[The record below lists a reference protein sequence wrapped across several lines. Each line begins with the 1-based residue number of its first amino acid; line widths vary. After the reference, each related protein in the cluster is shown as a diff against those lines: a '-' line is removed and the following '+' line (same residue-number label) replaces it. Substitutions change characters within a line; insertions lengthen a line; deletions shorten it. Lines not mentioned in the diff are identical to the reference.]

1 MGLFDSLKNQ
11 AMNALK
17 TNGSKVASEL
27 GNGIKS
33 AIKNAANKSES
44 IVFAEIPATYEDF
57 INLPQAEMKTPFD
70 TAAMTVA
77 AFCVYPYNKDLSI
90 RMLNYLRGPR
100 PMSGVEISFIADR
113 FRDKDYV
120 PRSYF
125 KGATPANDYE
135 PQAPYTIIV
144 SENPYSYENEGYAK
158 LFLTSGG
165 ADSPRAV
172 QLRQAKD
179 GKWYLWEQF
188 ILADIRQP
196 ESANPWA

>member
-11 AMNALK
+11 AMNAIK
-17 TNGSKVASEL
+17 SNGNKAVNEIGS
-27 GNGIKS
+27 GIKS
-33 AIKNAANKSES
+33 AVKNAGNKSES
-44 IVFAEIPATYEDF
+44 IVFSEIPATYEDF
-57 INLPQAEMKTPFD
+57 INLPQAQMKTPFD

-90 RMLNYLRGPR
+90 QMLNYLRGPR
-100 PMSGVEISFIADR
+100 PISGVEASFIADR

-125 KGATPANDYE
+125 KGATPDNDYE
-135 PQAPYTIIV
+135 PQAPYTIV
-144 SENPYSYENEGYAK
+144 VNENPYSYDNEGYAK

-188 ILADIRQP
+188 LLADIRQP

>member
-11 AMNALK
+11 AMNAIK
-17 TNGSKVASEL
+17 TGGNKAAANI
-27 GNGIKS
+27 GNGLKDAMQKAS
-33 AIKNAANKSES
+33 CKSES
-44 IVFAEIPATYEDF
+44 VVFTEIPATYEDF
-57 INLPQAEMKTPFD
+57 IALPMAKMETPFD

-77 AFCVYPYNKDLSI
+77 AFCVYPYNKDLCVQ
-90 RMLNYLRGPR
+90 MLNYLRGPR
-100 PMSGVEISFIADR
+100 PISGIEISFIADR

-135 PQAPYTIIV
+135 PQEPYTIVV
-144 SENPYSYENEGYAK
+144 SENPYSYENEGFAK

-188 ILADIRQP
+188 LLADIRQP

>member
-11 AMNALK
+11 AKNAMR
-17 TNGSKVASEL
+17 TNGAKAVSEI
-27 GNGIKS
+27 GSG
-33 AIKNAANKSES
+33 IKNAVKNNAGKSES
-44 IVFAEIPATYEDF
+44 IVFAEIPATFEDF
-57 INLPQAEMKTPFD
+57 AALPQARMETPFD

-90 RMLNYLRGPR
+90 QMLNFLRGPR
-100 PMSGVEISFIADR
+100 PMSGIETSFIADR

-125 KGATPANDYE
+125 KGATPENDYE
-135 PQAPYTIIV
+135 PQPPYTVVV

-158 LFLTSGG
+158 LFLKSGG

-188 ILADIRQP
+188 LLADIRQP